1 MPVPEKSKYSTA
13 LKIEFLT
20 ETSILLRIFRYHQG
34 IHEHGLMGKG
44 GLPLSTERRESWAA
58 ELTEQFDMMYA
69 PLYAVK
75 TREVSQEKKLFWFF
89 SRMNENKNE
98 LVVLGCKLLF

>member
-1 MPVPEKSKYSTA
+1 
-13 LKIEFLT
+13 
-20 ETSILLRIFRYHQG
+20 
-34 IHEHGLMGKG
+34 MGKG

-75 TREVSQEKKLFWFF
+75 TREVSQEKKDILIAGF

-98 LVVLGCKLLF
+98 LVLLLELLF